1 MPTPKLSDDL
11 LQQSL
16 DWVEIYGSG
25 YMAIKALGDLGP
37 ADNTIDRR
45 AELARLKGM
54 RPTVRKDA
62 PRVYTRE
69 RLGDTHMVIPDTQVK
84 PGVNTDHMEWIGNFA
99 QEKKPDVI
107 VMIGDWWDMP
117 SLSTYDKGKT
127 AFEGRR
133 YVNDIESGRRA
144 MEKLLAPIKYKP
156 RLVFCMGNHEM
167 RIQRVVDLNAEFQG
181 KFDLEDLG
189 LRAYG
194 WEVIPFLKPIEIGGI
209 MYCHYFTSGVLGRPV
224 SSAAVL
230 LREAQQSATM
240 GHVQH
245 SDLAMHKKTQQRALF
260 CGTCYTHNEEYLGH
274 QGNDQRRQV
283 IMKHEVSEGRYDL
296 MEVSLNF
303 LGKAYA

>member
-1 MPTPKLSDDL
+1 MPQPPLSD
-11 LQQSL
+11 
-16 DWVEIYGSG
+16 
-25 YMAIKALGDLGP
+25 
-37 ADNTIDRR
+37 
-45 AELARLKGM
+45 ELAQQALDAFEIHGTPGKASAATGINKDTLDNRRKVALIRGM
-54 RPTVRKDA
+54 KPTVKKDA
-62 PRVYTRE
+62 PRIYTKQ
-69 RLGDTHMVIPDTQVK
+69 RLGETHMVIPDTQVK

-99 QEKKPDVI
+99 QEKQPDTI
-107 VMIGDWWDMP
+107 IMIGDWWDMP

-133 YVNDIESGRRA
+133 YVNDIEAGRKA
-144 MEKLLAPIKYKP
+144 MEKLLRPIKYKP

-167 RIQRVVDLNAEFQG
+167 RIQRVVDLNAEYQG
-181 KFDLEDLG
+181 KFDLADMG
-189 LRAYG
+189 LHEYG
-194 WEVIPFLKPIEIGGI
+194 WEVVPFLKPIEIGGI
-209 MYCHYFTSGVLGRPV
+209 MYCHYFTSGVMGRPV

-245 SDLAMHKKTQQRALF
+245 CDMAMHKKTQQRAVF

-283 IMKHEVSEGRYDL
+283 LMKHEVQDGRYDL

-303 LGKAYA
+303 LGKMYS